1 MEEVI
6 LKRFLHCVLAQDVDK
21 AEEKVLA
28 VILAPNFM
36 VGQLRVMGG
45 CFIVRES
52 RDGFFFGVADADE
65 QAVLDDVVRG
75 EKLGVRDDLLVD
87 SKIDNELLLFV
98 FVGDVEGAGGVVDQ
112 VNVFEGHVFGELQ
125 NADGFF
131 LILDS
136 EIFTRVCLL

>member
-21 AEEKVLA
+21 AEEEVLA
-28 VILAPNFM
+28 AILAPNFM
-36 VGQLRVMGG
+36 MGQLRLMGR
-45 CFIVRES
+45 CLIVGQS
-52 RDGFFFGVADADE
+52 RDGFVFRVTDADE

-75 EKLGVRDDLLVD
+75 EELGVRDDLLVD

-112 VNVFEGHVFGELQ
+112 VDIFESHVFRELQ
-125 NADGFF
+125 DTDGFF
-131 LILDS
+131 LILDN
-136 EIFTRVCLL
+136 ETFTRVCLL